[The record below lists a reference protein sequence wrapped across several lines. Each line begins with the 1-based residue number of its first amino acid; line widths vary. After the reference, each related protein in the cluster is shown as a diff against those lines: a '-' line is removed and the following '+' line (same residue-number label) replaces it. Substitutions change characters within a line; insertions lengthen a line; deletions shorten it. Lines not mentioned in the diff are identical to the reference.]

1 MTKQKKDIKLADTQ
15 KNILDLEKKY
25 TSLLFDI
32 FNTKEFEEDLLDI
45 ENEISDKYEDYRDI
59 WNLKNKFKI
68 PAERIVYHHL
78 YTYQSDN
85 FKINKLYTSAVS
97 SDIGV
102 IVNNEIVLC
111 LDVKTNDLCGNKN
124 DINKII
130 VEKNQNS
137 FDNSNFSELF
147 TVKSNLDRKMRYK
160 PNLPILTYVL
170 KISYFDDGH
179 SFRLVKNNYDFPT
192 VQLAC
197 IPNGS
202 LSECFDKNIISGVK
216 TYTYDFDSKHS
227 IIFDNNDQLDNF
239 ISDSQNNIFPLKDE
253 KNVYNRNGITLWKT
267 TRNKKPCLVPN
278 KNASTLRLDPDTI
291 KLRYDS
297 TNHKWDGI
305 KHIIIR

>member
-1 MTKQKKDIKLADTQ
+1 MSNQNKNYKLVETQKK
-15 KNILDLEKKY
+15 ILDLEKKY
-25 TSLLFDI
+25 MDILFQV
-32 FNTKEFEEDLLDI
+32 FNTSKFKDDLISIEKEI
-45 ENEISDKYEDYRDI
+45 KDKYEDYRDT
-59 WNLKNKFKI
+59 WKLKNKIKI

-78 YTYQSDN
+78 YTAELNS
-85 FKINKLYTSAVS
+85 FTINNLYTSAVS
-97 SDIGV
+97 SDIGI
-102 IVNNEIVLC
+102 IVNNEVVIC
-111 LDVKTNDLCGNKN
+111 LDVKTNDLCGNKT
-124 DINKII
+124 DIKKII

-137 FDNSNFSELF
+137 FDNSNFSDLF
-147 TVKSNLDRKMRYK
+147 TVKSNLDRRMRYK

-179 SFRLVKNNYDFPT
+179 NFKLVKNDIDFPT

-216 TYTYDFDSKHS
+216 TYTYDFNSKHS
-227 IIFDNNDQLDNF
+227 IIFDNKEELDKF
-239 ISDSQNNIFPLKDE
+239 ISNNQNNVFPLKDE

-267 TRNKKPCLVPN
+267 THNKRPCLAYN

-297 TNHKWDGI
+297 SNNEWDGI
-305 KHIIIR
+305 KHIIIQ